1 MRAVMDRRPNAERRV
16 PTRTCV
22 GCGQRD
28 DASHMLRLVVD
39 DAAEDQVAFDLA
51 GGSFGRGAHVHARPA
66 CLAKAPRG
74 MARAFRRNIGT
85 TSEEIG
91 QKLVAACDRRFVGL
105 LLAARRIGALEIGA
119 DASSEAIRRGAPLAI
134 VATDAGSAASS
145 LEVSRAV
152 AEGRAIA
159 WSNKNELGG
168 LLGERAVAICAVRHD
183 AIASELKRMRA
194 AADAGVTMQREGAGC
209 SRCPEA
215 R

>member
-28 DASHMLRLVVD
+28 EASLMLRLVLV
-39 DAAEDQVAFDLA
+39 DAAEDPVAFDLA
-51 GGSFGRGAHVHARPA
+51 GGSFGRGGHVHARPT
-66 CLAKAPRG
+66 CLEKAPRG
-74 MARAFRRNIGT
+74 MARAFRRNIGAT
-85 TSEEIG
+85 PEAIG
-91 QKLVAACDRRFVGL
+91 RLLVAACNKRFVGL

-119 DASSEAIRRGAPLAI
+119 DAAFEAIRRGVPLAI
-134 VATDAGSAASS
+134 VATDAGSVASS

-194 AADAGVTMQREGAGC
+194 AADAGVTMQREGAEC